1 MVNLQKK
8 NVCLNISENKKSNN
22 IRMSNLAKH
31 KRRFL
36 YKKKKNRE
44 HYSTDWRG
52 AALRYYFIF
61 FLKRCLKQKYL
72 SKFAMFTWHPKKLL
86 KF

>member
-1 MVNLQKK
+1 MIKYILNKSQSGKFTKK

-44 HYSTDWRG
+44 HYSTDRRG
-52 AALRYYFIF
+52 AALRYYFF
-61 FLKRCLKQKYL
+61 FFEKL
-72 SKFAMFTWHPKKLL
+72 S
-86 KF
+86 